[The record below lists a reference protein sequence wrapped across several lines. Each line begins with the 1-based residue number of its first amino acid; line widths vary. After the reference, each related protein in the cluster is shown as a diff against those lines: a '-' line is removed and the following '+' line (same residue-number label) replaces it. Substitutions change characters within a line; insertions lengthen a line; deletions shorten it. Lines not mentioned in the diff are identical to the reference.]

1 MMTRMTHSTNST
13 PSDEESLVLV
23 RRTEA
28 TGKWR
33 PLICAEFEG
42 APSLYLT
49 AEDWVDCGLKV
60 GMRMSVKQYADLE
73 RRAKVA
79 QALRE
84 ALKLLEVRPRFEG
97 ELSRALLRKGW
108 EREVIDGALVR
119 LREKGL
125 LNDEKLVRDRVEAW
139 AGTRIRREIR
149 AKLRSRG
156 APTALVTQSLESCVD
171 DEREREAALR
181 LAERYFRRAAGRL
194 AGVDER
200 RALMHLVRK
209 GFSPSIARQAVRE
222 TVRRLGEQEVDPW
235 A

>member
-73 RRAKVA
+73 RRAKVV

-125 LNDEKLVRDRVEAW
+125 LNDEAR
-139 AGTRIRREIR
+139 AG
-149 AKLRSRG
+149 SRG
-156 APTALVTQSLESCVD
+156 SLGWYAKPPRNPGEIEISGSADCARDPIPRVVC
-171 DEREREAALR
+171 
-181 LAERYFRRAAGRL
+181 GR
-194 AGVDER
+194 
-200 RALMHLVRK
+200 
-209 GFSPSIARQAVRE
+209 
-222 TVRRLGEQEVDPW
+222 
-235 A
+235 

>member
-1 MMTRMTHSTNST
+1 MVQTPSTTST
-13 PSDEESLVLV
+13 PSDDESFVLI

-33 PLICAEFEG
+33 SLICAEFEG

-60 GMRMSVKQYADLE
+60 GMRISVKQYADLE
-73 RRAKVA
+73 RRSKVA
-79 QALRE
+79 RALRE
-84 ALKLLEVRPRFEG
+84 ALKLFEVRPRLEG

-108 EREVIDGALVR
+108 EREVIEGAMAR

-125 LNDEKLVRDRVEAW
+125 LNDEKLVRDLVDVW
-139 AGTRIRREIR
+139 GGTRSRREIR

-156 APTALVTQSLESCVD
+156 APTALVTQALESCVD

-181 LAERYFRRAAGRL
+181 LAEKSFRRAAGRL
-194 AGVDER
+194 ADVDER
-200 RALMHLVRK
+200 RILMRLVRK
-209 GFSPSIARQAVRE
+209 GFSPSLARWAVRE
-222 TVRRLGEQEVDPW
+222 AIRRLGEQEVDPR